1 MNLLLD
7 TCTFLWVV
15 LEPAR
20 LSTRASQ
27 LFTDRANTC
36 ALSAVS
42 AWEITVKYGLGKLEL
57 TVPPASFVPEQ
68 RERHGISPCRF
79 WKRRPTGSPSCLR
92 STEIRST
99 GCSSAKQSTWTGRSS
114 RRMRKSAAILA
125 SGPNG
130 EVTASPDSPKS
141 CPGQWFATLVHRC
154 GGLLKPPPIPL
165 PGQAPRGRA
174 KGLAGALGGG

>member
-68 RERHGISPCRF
+68 RERHGIMSLPLLESLESEPFR
-79 WKRRPTGSPSCLR
+79 LR
-92 STEIRST
+92 WR
-99 GCSSAKQSTWTGRSS
+99 
-114 RRMRKSAAILA
+114 
-125 SGPNG
+125 
-130 EVTASPDSPKS
+130 
-141 CPGQWFATLVHRC
+141 
-154 GGLLKPPPIPL
+154 
-165 PGQAPRGRA
+165 
-174 KGLAGALGGG
+174 